1 MSKHDCDMN
10 YQSPF
15 SKNRQI
21 MWLIVAIALT
31 LMTFVVIIYLQS
43 FSYEAWRQRM
53 IESGAAIVYWVKMI

>member
-1 MSKHDCDMN
+1 MN